1 MITINEDAERILY
14 GMDSNEL
21 SDLIFKTWNITAII
35 DEHKD
40 TLVKSLSEK
49 MINSYW
55 VPYEKETIVNV
66 DGKEY
71 TLEIE
76 YCYTYLGSWVC
87 TVKELPGCGTQAIY
101 GPYKRDARSYEALI
115 ENAKDAIREYLLAK
129 EHINDGYKYALEA
142 REQLCGLM
150 EKMMND

>member
-14 GMDSNEL
+14 DMDFNEL
-21 SDLIFKTWNITAII
+21 GDFVFKVWSITDFI

-40 TLVKSLSEK
+40 KLVKALADE
-49 MINSYW
+49 MIGSYW
-55 VPYEKETIVNV
+55 VPYEKETIINV

-87 TVKELPGCGTQAIY
+87 TVKELPGCGAQAIY
-101 GPYKRDARSYEALI
+101 EPYKRDTRSYEALI
-115 ENAKDAIREYLLAK
+115 ENAKDAIREYIIAK
-129 EHINDGYKYALEA
+129 GE
-142 REQLCGLM
+142 
-150 EKMMND
+150 

>member
-1 MITINEDAERILY
+1 MITINEDAERILH
-14 GMDSNEL
+14 GMDFNEL
-21 SDLIFKTWNITAII
+21 GDFILNTWSITAFI

-40 TLVKSLSEK
+40 KLVKAMAKE
-49 MINSYW
+49 MIDDYW

-76 YCYTYLGSWVC
+76 YCYSYLGSWVC
-87 TVKELPGCGTQAIY
+87 TVKELPGCGAQATY
-101 GPYKRDARSYEALI
+101 EPHKHDSRSYEALI

-129 EHINDGYKYALEA
+129 EHN
-142 REQLCGLM
+142 
-150 EKMMND
+150 N

>member
-1 MITINEDAERILY
+1 MITINEDAERILH
-14 GMDSNEL
+14 GMDSDEL
-21 SDLIFKTWNITAII
+21 GDLIFGFLWDTSDFI

-40 TLVKSLSEK
+40 ALVEAISER
-49 MINSYW
+49 MLGYSW

-76 YCYTYLGSWVC
+76 YCYSYLGSWVC
-87 TVKELPGCGTQAIY
+87 TVKELPGCGAQATY
-101 GPYKRDARSYEALI
+101 EPHKHDSRSYEALI

-129 EHINDGYKYALEA
+129 EQN
-142 REQLCGLM
+142 
-150 EKMMND
+150 N